1 MRTTS
6 SELRD
11 NLLEPASAPALA
23 QEKSWVEWYSTVG
36 FVPILFSAMANMAYN
51 AVEKQSWE
59 VPAWWSIALIPQA
72 LNLSFPQQDTKGVNA
87 ITMIAAAV
95 AVYCMLKS
103 DKTWDT
109 VAGVCFIPHVFTPDA
124 IASLSQ
130 GKIDIRSARQ
140 FEGLAFTLAGISLVV
155 GSPAVSI
162 NSPLEFLTSS
172 LPSVLGCCVTFFGVP
187 RFIAPFYEKTEEE
200 PSMSS
205 PDV

>member
-6 SELRD
+6 ELRE
-11 NLLEPASAPALA
+11 NLLAPALA
-23 QEKSWVEWYSTVG
+23 QKKSWVKWYSEVG
-36 FVPILFSAMANMAYN
+36 FVPILCFAMANAVYN

-72 LNLSFPQQDTKGVNA
+72 INLSFPQQDTKGVNA

-95 AVYCMLKS
+95 AVYSMLKS
-103 DKTWDT
+103 GKKWDT
-109 VAGVCFIPHVFTPDA
+109 VAGVCFIPHVVTPDA

-130 GKIDIRSARQ
+130 GKIDIRFARQ

-172 LPSVLGCCVTFFGVP
+172 LSSVLGCCVTLFGLP
-187 RFIAPFYEKTEEE
+187 RFIAPFYEKTEEDKSIDE
-200 PSMSS
+200 SS
-205 PDV
+205 VSGLDV